1 MSSRFKMP
9 SMTIQALVLTLML
22 GGIVWM
28 VLDHFQSHD
37 IQTLFFKEL
46 SLELDAQAKTNRL
59 LFNQAVESHLKS
71 TQLIVFQK
79 QFQEYAKHGWWQTK
93 ELIEYKDHLPDWL
106 PSPSLMQQF
115 FPARFAILLDSNSN
129 PREIYYHL
137 PDAIPDS
144 LKQASASL
152 INRSR
157 SQSYITSIEEM
168 PYVLASYTLTNDDEQ
183 PIASLLL
190 GSPIDSRFLADTQT
204 NSSIDGSVIALINPQ
219 NSMVWISSNP
229 KTVPTS
235 ATIDSLSN
243 TYLRTRTSGFFDD
256 GVSDLAAEFVSLIP
270 TEKAYHIANQVL
282 EKAKQQRTVLAV
294 VLIISFLFLTFF
306 FARRIRHLSGQI
318 YRFSKESLGLEE
330 TPQQGDEVAIIIQAF
345 EQLRDS
351 ISNTIT
357 RANAIAAGQYNQQ
370 SHRSEQDQLGRAL
383 TDMNNT
389 LQAQAEQL
397 REEQEKL
404 LELNN
409 ELEQRVVKRTQDL
422 QTALENV
429 QNAQKQ
435 LVEAE
440 KMAALGG
447 LVAGVAHE
455 INTPIGVG
463 VTASSMLDE
472 RVKAFSTL
480 LESGQLKK
488 TDLKKFLE
496 GISEISNIIL
506 PNLNRAADLIR
517 SFKQIAVDQT
527 SLELR
532 EFNVK
537 TYLEE
542 ILLSLRPKLKK
553 TKHQL
558 EIICPPDIELYANP
572 GHFSQIITNL
582 IMNALMHAFQEEESG
597 QLTIEARVEQNR
609 LYIHFSDNGKGIP
622 KENLSKIFDPFF
634 TTARGK
640 GGSGLGL
647 SVIYNLITQNMGG
660 SIRCESEENQGT
672 NFYFDLPLHREI
684 EDNKS

>member
-1 MSSRFKMP
+1 MMIARFKMP

-22 GGIVWM
+22 GGIVWV
-28 VLDHFQSHD
+28 VLDYFQSRD
-37 IQTLFFKEL
+37 IQTFFFKEL
-46 SLELDAQAKTNRL
+46 AQELDAQAKINRT
-59 LFNQAVESHLKS
+59 LFNQVGEAHVKS
-71 TQLIVFQK
+71 AQLIVYQR
-79 QFQEYAKHGWWQTK
+79 QFQDYVRYGWQNEQLVEYNGQ
-93 ELIEYKDHLPDWL
+93 LPKWL
-106 PSPSLMQQF
+106 PSSSLMRQF
-115 FPARFAILLDSNSN
+115 FPARFAILLDSNAN

-137 PDAIPDS
+137 PDQIPTV
-144 LKQASASL
+144 LKQINPVL
-152 INRSR
+152 IERSR
-157 SQSYITSIEEM
+157 GQFYMTVLDEM
-168 PYVLASYTLTNDDEQ
+168 PYILANYTLLDDDGQ
-183 PIASLLL
+183 PSATLLL
-190 GSPIDSRFLADTQT
+190 GSPIDSRFLADTQI
-204 NSSIDGSVIALINPQ
+204 NSSIEGSVVALINPQ
-219 NSMVWISSNP
+219 NSIIWMSSYP
-229 KTVPTS
+229 QGVPSGVTV
-235 ATIDSLSN
+235 DSLSS
-243 TYLRTRTSGFFDD
+243 TYLRTKSSGFFDD

-282 EKAKQQRTVLAV
+282 EKAKQQRTVFAV

-306 FARRIRHLSGQI
+306 FARRIRRLSGQI
-318 YRFSKESLGLEE
+318 HRFSKESLGLEE
-330 TPQQGDEVAIIIQAF
+330 TPQQGDEVAIIIRAF
-345 EQLRDS
+345 EQLRES
-351 ISNTIT
+351 ISSTIT
-357 RANAIAAGQYNQQ
+357 RANTIAAGQYNQQ
-370 SHRSEQDQLGRAL
+370 THRSEQDQLGRAL

-397 REEQEKL
+397 REEQAKL

-409 ELEQRVVKRTQDL
+409 ELEQRVKVRTQDL

-472 RVKAFSTL
+472 RVKAFAQL

-488 TDLKKFLE
+488 TDLKKFLD

-537 TYLEE
+537 SYLEE

-553 TKHQL
+553 TKHHL

-582 IMNALMHAFQEEESG
+582 IMNALMHAFCEEENG
-597 QLTIEARVEQNR
+597 KLIIEAKVEQNR
-609 LYIHFSDNGKGIP
+609 LYIRFYDNGKGIP
-622 KENLSKIFDPFF
+622 KEYLSKIFEPFF

-672 NFYFDLPLHREI
+672 NFYFNFPLRREI
-684 EDNKS
+684 EDSKS

>member
-1 MSSRFKMP
+1 MSSHFKMP

-22 GGIVWM
+22 GGIVWV
-28 VLDHFQSHD
+28 VLDHFQSRD
-37 IQTLFFKEL
+37 IQALFFKEL
-46 SLELDAQAKTNRL
+46 SFELDAQAKTNRI
-59 LFNQAVESHLKS
+59 LFNQVAESHLKAA
-71 TQLIVFQK
+71 QLIVFQK
-79 QFQEYAKHGWWQTK
+79 QFQEYVKRDWWQTK
-93 ELIEYKDHLPDWL
+93 ELIEYKGYLPNWL

-115 FPARFAILLDSNSN
+115 FSARFAILLDSNAN

-137 PDAIPDS
+137 PDPLPDA
-144 LKQASASL
+144 LKYASSSFV
-152 INRSR
+152 NRSR
-157 SQSYITSIEEM
+157 SQSYITSIEET
-168 PYVLASYTLTNDDEQ
+168 PYILASYTLMNDDEQ

-204 NSSIDGSVIALINPQ
+204 NSSIDGSVVALINPQ
-219 NSMVWISSNP
+219 NSKVWVSSDP
-229 KTVPTS
+229 KSVPTGV
-235 ATIDSLSN
+235 TIDSLSN
-243 TYLRTRTSGFFDD
+243 TYLRTKTSGFFDD
-256 GVSDLAAEFVSLIP
+256 GGSDLAAEFVSLIP

-282 EKAKQQRTVLAV
+282 EKAKQQRTVLAG

-318 YRFSKESLGLEE
+318 YRFSKESLGLEKI
-330 TPQQGDEVAIIIQAF
+330 PQQGDEVAIIIQAF

-409 ELEQRVVKRTQDL
+409 ELEQRVSKRTQDL

-488 TDLKKFLE
+488 TDLNKFLE

-537 TYLEE
+537 AYLEE

-553 TKHQL
+553 TKHHL
-558 EIICPPDIELYANP
+558 EIICPSDIELYANP

-582 IMNALMHAFQEEESG
+582 IMNSLMHAFHEEESG
-597 QLTIEARVEQNR
+597 QLTIEAKIEQNR
-609 LYIHFSDNGKGIP
+609 LYVHFYDNGKGIP

-660 SIRCESEENQGT
+660 SIRCESEEHQGT

-684 EDNKS
+684 EENKL